1 MCTSTV
7 PVSIA
12 GPAYRIQTPR
22 LVIRCWQPADAPLLQ
37 AATTQSLDHLL
48 PWMPWAHNEPEDLQ
62 TKVERLRR
70 FRGLF
75 DLGQDFIYGIFNLDE
90 SQVLGGSGLHTR
102 AGEGAREIG
111 YWIHRDY
118 INQGLAT
125 ETAAALVSVAFEV
138 DKVQRVE
145 IHCDPANVRSAA
157 VPRKLGFTHEGTLRQ
172 RTPFLEE
179 ELRDRMIW
187 SLLRSEYADSPA
199 AKYELVACDVIGQI
213 ILAKGDK
220 RA

>member
-1 MCTSTV
+1 MSASTS
-7 PVSIA
+7 

-37 AATTQSLDHLL
+37 AAITQSLDHLL
-48 PWMPWAHNEPEDLQ
+48 PWMPWAHNEPEELQ
-62 TKVERLRR
+62 IKIERLRR

-75 DLGQDFIYGIFNLDE
+75 DLGQDFIYGVFNLDE
-90 SQVLGGSGLHTR
+90 SQVLGGTGLHTR

-111 YWIHRDY
+111 YWIHQDY

-125 ETAAALVSVAFEV
+125 ETAAVLVAVAFEV
-138 DKVQRVE
+138 DKMQRVE

-179 ELRDRMIW
+179 ELHDRMIW
-187 SLLRSEYADSPA
+187 SLLRSEYAGSPA
-199 AKYELVACDVIGQI
+199 AKVELAAYDVLGQT
-213 ILAKGDK
+213 ILS
-220 RA
+220 RAETS